1 MRNFTPE
8 CTLPPNGTYSGYV
21 HGVNTR
27 STLEIVW
34 SCIGIIIL
42 STWSILHLDLPA
54 DVVANGTGEWLCKH
68 IYLLWR
74 KVFWMGLK
82 LFSPEF
88 AATGCARKIFATR
101 SNSAMLEQLAHLDGV
116 PWSLKHTIL
125 VDMGGIALRF
135 LPPPT
140 GNPSTPKPDTQI
152 SPENT
157 ERRNLPPPTGD
168 TQVPNPDMQRE
179 LSEDAERRNLPPS
192 TGDTP
197 TPDPDTQRILS
208 ENGER
213 PEFIVDFC
221 RRQDRLLKWCGR
233 IPWDLWECHV
243 KHAFDM
249 ERGRQPST
257 RTVSQTPADSESQ
270 AKLAFSE
277 ADVAALA
284 GNVWI
289 LDSKQFAIAR
299 LKGIITKMPDIKEEA
314 IDDKSKSDGLVK
326 IIAVLQVLWL
336 VVQLVVRTID
346 NLHFTQLEITTVAF
360 AATAVIIYSIDF
372 IKPKDVN
379 IPFYIDVKKVVDFD
393 DFFAIAEAAPFAYM
407 QGKRYYMP
415 TSTLHDIID
424 YSDRNMI
431 SETGMLKTKIP
442 KTANPGSRNTDN
454 ASLQDSSQGSVV
466 VNNAQG
472 SYTCYKNPNNKNCQ
486 ICYQWRKFTSNK
498 RSKKNRCSWSNPYK
512 LSPSAADIFSLMI
525 GFASAT
531 SFGGVHLFAWNSD
544 FPTDI
549 ERLLWRISAL
559 MTIVL
564 PYIYIAT
571 HIPYIGSTVAD
582 IRQAKKTLM
591 NIFLGC
597 IAICYI
603 PCRLF
608 LVTESFR
615 ALYYLPSEAFKATPA
630 VMSIPHLG

>member
-42 STWSILHLDLPA
+42 CTWSILHLDLPA
-54 DVVANGTGEWLCKH
+54 DVVTKGFRQWLCKH

-135 LPPPT
+135 LPPK
-140 GNPSTPKPDTQI
+140 GTPKPDQ
-152 SPENT
+152 
-157 ERRNLPPPTGD
+157 
-168 TQVPNPDMQRE
+168 
-179 LSEDAERRNLPPS
+179 A
-192 TGDTP
+192 
-197 TPDPDTQRILS
+197 TQRVLEDRNNI
-208 ENGER
+208 
-213 PEFIVDFC
+213 PPFIGTFC
-221 RRQDRLLKWCGR
+221 RRQGRLLNWCGK
-233 IPWDLWECHV
+233 IPWDLWEHHV
-243 KHAFDM
+243 ELASRM
-249 ERGRQPST
+249 ENSPQG
-257 RTVSQTPADSESQ
+257 PAKSESRAESQ
-270 AKLAFSE
+270 AKSAFSE

-284 GNVWI
+284 GNIWI

-299 LKGIITKMPDIKEEA
+299 FRGIITEMPNIKEEA

-336 VVQLVVRTID
+336 VVQLIVRTIE

-379 IPFYIDVKKVVDFD
+379 VPFYIDIEKVVEYKDFV
-393 DFFAIAEAAPFAYM
+393 AIAEAAPFAYM

-415 TSTLHDIID
+415 TSTLHDLID
-424 YSDRNMI
+424 YSDRKMVL
-431 SETGMLKTKIP
+431 ETGVLMTKKPEIE
-442 KTANPGSRNTDN
+442 NSDHRNSDNTDPK
-454 ASLQDSSQGSVV
+454 DTSQE
-466 VNNAQG
+466 NIPLL
-472 SYTCYKNPNNKNCQ
+472 YDCTCYKDPKTKDCK
-486 ICYQWRKFTSNK
+486 ICRQWRKFTMNE
-498 RSKKNRCSWSNPYK
+498 RSEKNRCSWRKPYK
-512 LSPSAADIFSLMI
+512 LSPKAADIFSLMI

-544 FPTDI
+544 FPTDV

-564 PYIYIAT
+564 PYIYIGT
-571 HIPYIGSTVAD
+571 HIHYVGYTVAD
-582 IRQAKKTLM
+582 IRRQRKTLM
-591 NIFLGC
+591 NIVLGC

-615 ALYYLPSEAFKATPA
+615 ALYFLPSEAFKATPA

>member
-21 HGVNTR
+21 HGVNAR

-42 STWSILHLDLPA
+42 CTWSILHLDLPA
-54 DVVANGTGEWLCKH
+54 DV
-68 IYLLWR
+68 
-74 KVFWMGLK
+74 VFWMGLK

-135 LPPPT
+135 LPT
-140 GNPSTPKPDTQI
+140 TKAEIGASTTQPQI
-152 SPENT
+152 K
-157 ERRNLPPPTGD
+157 
-168 TQVPNPDMQRE
+168 
-179 LSEDAERRNLPPS
+179 
-192 TGDTP
+192 
-197 TPDPDTQRILS
+197 QRILKNR
-208 ENGER
+208 NGIPLFIQAFCER
-213 PEFIVDFC
+213 
-221 RRQDRLLKWCGR
+221 QSRLLKWCGQ
-233 IPWDLWECHV
+233 IPWDLWEYHV
-243 KHAFDM
+243 EHASTM
-249 ERGRQPST
+249 ETSPQGLARL
-257 RTVSQTPADSESQ
+257 ESRAGSR
-270 AKLAFSE
+270 AKSIFSE
-277 ADVAALA
+277 ADVASLA
-284 GNVWI
+284 GNIWI
-289 LDSKQFAIAR
+289 LDSKQLAIAR
-299 LKGIITKMPDIKEEA
+299 MRGIIAKMPNIKEEA

-326 IIAVLQVLWL
+326 IIAVIQVLWL

-379 IPFYIDVKKVVDFD
+379 VPFYMEIKKVV
-393 DFFAIAEAAPFAYM
+393 EC
-407 QGKRYYMP
+407 
-415 TSTLHDIID
+415 S
-424 YSDRNMI
+424 
-431 SETGMLKTKIP
+431 
-442 KTANPGSRNTDN
+442 
-454 ASLQDSSQGSVV
+454 
-466 VNNAQG
+466 
-472 SYTCYKNPNNKNCQ
+472 
-486 ICYQWRKFTSNK
+486 WRKLYT
-498 RSKKNRCSWSNPYK
+498 
-512 LSPSAADIFSLMI
+512 LSPKSADIFSLLI

-544 FPTDI
+544 FPTDV

-564 PYIYIAT
+564 PYIYIGT
-571 HIPYIGSTVAD
+571 HIPHVGATVAD
-582 IRQAKKTLM
+582 IRQQRKTLM

-615 ALYYLPSEAFKATPA
+615 ALYFLPSEAFMATPA

>member
-54 DVVANGTGEWLCKH
+54 DIVTNGTGEWLCKH

-101 SNSAMLEQLAHLDGV
+101 SNSAMLERLAHLDGV

-135 LPPPT
+135 LPPKDGET
-140 GNPSTPKPDTQI
+140 STPDQ
-152 SPENT
+152 
-157 ERRNLPPPTGD
+157 
-168 TQVPNPDMQRE
+168 
-179 LSEDAERRNLPPS
+179 A
-192 TGDTP
+192 
-197 TPDPDTQRILS
+197 TQRILPDN
-208 ENGER
+208 EIR
-213 PEFIVDFC
+213 PGFIKDFC
-221 RRQDRLLKWCGR
+221 RRQNRLLKWCGK

-243 KHAFDM
+243 NHAFDM
-249 ERGRQPST
+249 EKGIKPLARAEPQK
-257 RTVSQTPADSESQ
+257 E
-270 AKLAFSE
+270 LAFSE
-277 ADVAALA
+277 ADAAALA
-284 GNVWI
+284 GNIWI
-289 LDSKQFAIAR
+289 LDSKQLAIAR
-299 LKGIITKMPDIKEEA
+299 KKGIISKMPEIKEEA

-336 VVQLVVRTID
+336 VVQLIVRTID

-379 IPFYIDVKKVVDFD
+379 VPFYIDVRKVVVYSDFV
-393 DFFAIAEAAPFAYM
+393 AIAEAAPFAYM

-424 YSDRNMI
+424 YRDEDMI
-431 SETGMLKTKIP
+431 SGD
-442 KTANPGSRNTDN
+442 NPHDRGCEICSQWK
-454 ASLQDSSQGSVV
+454 SFIDS
-466 VNNAQG
+466 
-472 SYTCYKNPNNKNCQ
+472 
-486 ICYQWRKFTSNK
+486 K
-498 RSKKNRCSWSNPYK
+498 RSKNDKCSWRNPYK

-544 FPTDI
+544 FPTDV

-582 IRQAKKTLM
+582 IRKQMKLPM
-591 NIFLGC
+591 NIVLGC

-630 VMSIPHLG
+630 VMSIPHMG

>member
-1 MRNFTPE
+1 
-8 CTLPPNGTYSGYV
+8 
-21 HGVNTR
+21 
-27 STLEIVW
+27 
-34 SCIGIIIL
+34 
-42 STWSILHLDLPA
+42 
-54 DVVANGTGEWLCKH
+54 
-68 IYLLWR
+68 
-74 KVFWMGLK
+74 MGLK

-101 SNSAMLEQLAHLDGV
+101 SNSALLEQLAHLDGV

-140 GNPSTPKPDTQI
+140 GDPPTPNPDTQRI
-152 SPENT
+152 SPEN
-157 ERRNLPPPTGD
+157 
-168 TQVPNPDMQRE
+168 
-179 LSEDAERRNLPPS
+179 AERSNLPPS
-192 TGDTP
+192 IGDTP
-197 TPDPDTQRILS
+197 TPDPNMRRILS

-243 KHAFDM
+243 KHASDM

-299 LKGIITKMPDIKEEA
+299 FRGIITEMPSIKEEA

-336 VVQLVVRTID
+336 VVQLIVRTID

-379 IPFYIDVKKVVDFD
+379 VPFYIDVKKAVEYD
-393 DFFAIAEAAPFAYM
+393 DFVAIAEAAPFAYM

-415 TSTLHDIID
+415 TSTLHDLID
-424 YSDRNMI
+424 YSDRDMI
-431 SETGMLKTKIP
+431 SEDGILKTKDRDP
-442 KTANPGSRNTDN
+442 TNLGSRTPDNTD
-454 ASLQDSSQGSVV
+454 LQDSSQGSVV

-472 SYTCYKNPNNKNCQ
+472 SYTCYKNPKNKNCQ

-498 RSKKNRCSWSNPYK
+498 RSKKNRCSWSKPYK

-571 HIPYIGSTVAD
+571 HIPHIGSTVAA
-582 IRQAKKTLM
+582 IRKQRKTAM
-591 NIFLGC
+591 NIVLGC

-608 LVTESFR
+608 SSPKASGRCTIFL
-615 ALYYLPSEAFKATPA
+615 LKPSRQ
-630 VMSIPHLG
+630 HQRL

>member
-42 STWSILHLDLPA
+42 CTWSILHLDLPA
-54 DVVANGTGEWLCKH
+54 DVVSKGFRQWICKH

-101 SNSAMLEQLAHLDGV
+101 FNSAMLERLAHLDGV

-135 LPPPT
+135 LPTSAESEVILLSDLSTTPT
-140 GNPSTPKPDTQI
+140 ENTPK
-152 SPENT
+152 
-157 ERRNLPPPTGD
+157 
-168 TQVPNPDMQRE
+168 VPSFVRK
-179 LSEDAERRNLPPS
+179 
-192 TGDTP
+192 
-197 TPDPDTQRILS
+197 
-208 ENGER
+208 
-213 PEFIVDFC
+213 FC
-221 RRQDRLLKWCGR
+221 AKQDLLLGKCGKIPWNLLK
-233 IPWDLWECHV
+233 CHV
-243 KHAFDM
+243 KYASDM
-249 ERGRQPST
+249 GNGVQPST
-257 RTVSQTPADSESQ
+257 RSGSQKE
-270 AKLAFSE
+270 LVFSE

-284 GNVWI
+284 GNIWI
-289 LDSKQFAIAR
+289 LDSKQLAIAR
-299 LKGIITKMPDIKEEA
+299 KRGIITEMPNIKEEA

-326 IIAVLQVLWL
+326 IIALIQVLWL
-336 VVQLVVRTID
+336 VVQLIVRKID
-346 NLHFTQLEITTVAF
+346 GLHFTQLEITTVAF

-379 IPFYIDVKKVVDFD
+379 VPFYIDVKEAVEYD
-393 DFFAIAEAAPFAYM
+393 DFVAIAEAAPFAYM

-415 TSTLHDIID
+415 TSTLHDLID
-424 YSDRNMI
+424 YEEVDAI
-431 SETGMLKTKIP
+431 SKTKNKATGNTATGNTVTGNTATGNAVTGNTATGTPETKIP
-442 KTANPGSRNTDN
+442 DIADLEGKSQESIRLLNGQKNECLFYTDPKN
-454 ASLQDSSQGSVV
+454 KGKKCETCSQWD
-466 VNNAQG
+466 
-472 SYTCYKNPNNKNCQ
+472 
-486 ICYQWRKFTSNK
+486 IFMSNK
-498 RSKKNRCSWSNPYK
+498 RSEKNRCCLRKFYK
-512 LSPSAADIFSLMI
+512 LSPKAADIYSLLI

-544 FPTDI
+544 FPTDV

-564 PYIYIAT
+564 PYIYIGT
-571 HIPYIGSTVAD
+571 HIPHIGSTVAE
-582 IRQAKKTLM
+582 IRKQKKTLM
-591 NIFLGC
+591 NFFLGC

-615 ALYYLPSEAFKATPA
+615 ALYFLPSEAFKATPA

>member
-8 CTLPPNGTYSGYV
+8 CTLPPNGTYGGHV

-54 DVVANGTGEWLCKH
+54 DVVT
-68 IYLLWR
+68 

-101 SNSAMLEQLAHLDGV
+101 SNSAMLERLAHLDGV

-135 LPPPT
+135 LPPKD
-140 GNPSTPKPDTQI
+140 G
-152 SPENT
+152 E
-157 ERRNLPPPTGD
+157 
-168 TQVPNPDMQRE
+168 
-179 LSEDAERRNLPPS
+179 
-192 TGDTP
+192 TP
-197 TPDPDTQRILS
+197 TPDQARQRILPD
-208 ENGER
+208 NKKR
-213 PEFIVDFC
+213 PQFIKDFC
-221 RRQDRLLKWCGR
+221 RRQNRLLKWCGK

-243 KHAFDM
+243 QHASDM
-249 ERGRQPST
+249 EKGIQPST
-257 RTVSQTPADSESQ
+257 RAESQ
-270 AKLAFSE
+270 EELTFSE

-284 GNVWI
+284 GNIWI
-289 LDSKQFAIAR
+289 LDSKQLAIAR
-299 LKGIITKMPDIKEEA
+299 KRGIITEMPKIKEEA

-336 VVQLVVRTID
+336 VVQLVVRTIED
-346 NLHFTQLEITTVAF
+346 LHFTQLEITTVAF

-379 IPFYIDVKKVVDFD
+379 VPFYIDVEKAVEYD
-393 DFFAIAEAAPFAYM
+393 DF
-407 QGKRYYMP
+407 
-415 TSTLHDIID
+415 
-424 YSDRNMI
+424 
-431 SETGMLKTKIP
+431 
-442 KTANPGSRNTDN
+442 
-454 ASLQDSSQGSVV
+454 
-466 VNNAQG
+466 
-472 SYTCYKNPNNKNCQ
+472 
-486 ICYQWRKFTSNK
+486 
-498 RSKKNRCSWSNPYK
+498 CSWRNPYK
-512 LSPSAADIFSLMI
+512 LSPKAADIFSLMI

-544 FPTDI
+544 FPTHV

-571 HIPYIGSTVAD
+571 HVPYIGYTVAD
-582 IRQAKKTLM
+582 IRKQMKLPM
-591 NIFLGC
+591 NIALGC

-608 LVTESFR
+608 LVIESFR

>member
-1 MRNFTPE
+1 MVPRHMSSHHRLFGDLYLRMIRSLISFGQKRHWQITIMMICKLSYATAMRLNFTPE

-54 DVVANGTGEWLCKH
+54 DVVTKGFREWLCKH

-101 SNSAMLEQLAHLDGV
+101 SNSAMLERLAHLDGV

-135 LPPPT
+135 LPI
-140 GNPSTPKPDTQI
+140 ST
-152 SPENT
+152 E
-157 ERRNLPPPTGD
+157 
-168 TQVPNPDMQRE
+168 
-179 LSEDAERRNLPPS
+179 AEAGATRPPS
-192 TGDTP
+192 EAK
-197 TPDPDTQRILS
+197 QRIL
-208 ENGER
+208 EDRNKI
-213 PEFIVDFC
+213 PLFIKTFC
-221 RRQDRLLKWCGR
+221 KRQGLLLNWCGE
-233 IPWDLWECHV
+233 IPWDLWEYHV
-243 KHAFDM
+243 EHASKM
-249 ERGRQPST
+249 GKGIQPST
-257 RTVSQTPADSESQ
+257 RIEQREE
-270 AKLAFSE
+270 LAFSE

-284 GNVWI
+284 GNIWI
-289 LDSKQFAIAR
+289 LDSKQLAIAR
-299 LKGIITKMPDIKEEA
+299 KKGIISKMPDITEEA

-336 VVQLVVRTID
+336 VVQLIVRTVE

-379 IPFYIDVKKVVDFD
+379 VPFYIDVRKVVKYD
-393 DFFAIAEAAPFAYM
+393 DFVAIAEAAPFAYM

-415 TSTLHDIID
+415 TSTLHDLINYKD
-424 YSDRNMI
+424 VDAI
-431 SETGMLKTKIP
+431 SETR
-442 KTANPGSRNTDN
+442 NPESTDN
-454 ASLQDSSQGSVV
+454 SQESILPLNGQKKDCPFYKDPK
-466 VNNAQG
+466 NEGLECEICAQWETFILG
-472 SYTCYKNPNNKNCQ
+472 
-486 ICYQWRKFTSNK
+486 K
-498 RSKKNRCSWSNPYK
+498 RSEKNRCCLRNPYR
-512 LSPSAADIFSLMI
+512 LSPKAADVFSLLI

-544 FPTDI
+544 FPTDV

-564 PYIYIAT
+564 PYIYIGT
-571 HIPYIGSTVAD
+571 HIPHIGSTVAE
-582 IRQAKKTLM
+582 IRKQKKTLM

-615 ALYYLPSEAFKATPA
+615 ALYFLPSEAFKATPA

>member
-42 STWSILHLDLPA
+42 STWSILHLDFPA
-54 DVVANGTGEWLCKH
+54 DIVTNGTGEWLCKH

-88 AATGCARKIFATR
+88 AATGCARKVFATR
-101 SNSAMLEQLAHLDGV
+101 SNSAMLERLAHLDGV

-135 LPPPT
+135 LPP
-140 GNPSTPKPDTQI
+140 K
-152 SPENT
+152 
-157 ERRNLPPPTGD
+157 
-168 TQVPNPDMQRE
+168 
-179 LSEDAERRNLPPS
+179 
-192 TGDTP
+192 DTP
-197 TPDPDTQRILS
+197 TPDQATQRILPKKKQ
-208 ENGER
+208 R
-213 PEFIVDFC
+213 PDFIKKFC
-221 RRQDRLLKWCGR
+221 KRQDRLLKMCGK

-243 KHAFDM
+243 QHASDM
-249 ERGRQPST
+249 EKGIQPST
-257 RTVSQTPADSESQ
+257 RTEPQRE
-270 AKLAFSE
+270 LAFSE

-284 GNVWI
+284 GNIWI
-289 LDSKQFAIAR
+289 LDSKQLAIAR
-299 LKGIITKMPDIKEEA
+299 KRGIITEMPKIKEEA

-336 VVQLVVRTID
+336 VVQLIVRTID
-346 NLHFTQLEITTVAF
+346 DLHFTQLEITTVAF

-379 IPFYIDVKKVVDFD
+379 VPFYIDIEKVVGYD
-393 DFFAIAEAAPFAYM
+393 DFVAIAEAAPFAYM

-424 YSDRNMI
+424 YRDEEMI
-431 SETGMLKTKIP
+431 SDP
-442 KTANPGSRNTDN
+442 KNAKNTN
-454 ASLQDSSQGSVV
+454 SENNSQEGNRLLS
-466 VNNAQG
+466 NTQEGNTHEGNAQEH
-472 SYTCYKNPNNKNCQ
+472 NNQEDISQNENGQEDDCPDGPECE
-486 ICYQWRKFTSNK
+486 ICFQWRNFISSK
-498 RSKKNRCSWSNPYK
+498 RSKKNKCSWRNPYK

-544 FPTDI
+544 FPTDA

-571 HIPYIGSTVAD
+571 HIPHIGSTVAD
-582 IRQAKKTLM
+582 IRKQRKTVM
-591 NIFLGC
+591 NIVLGC

-608 LVTESFR
+608 LVSESFR